1 MNSLISRSPAIF
13 LAFMAWL
20 ACATAGAHEFWVE
33 PADFTHELGGRLGI
47 RLCVGDGFEGWSLAR
62 NAQRIE
68 MFVAAGPAGEQPIV
82 GLDGSEPAG
91 VARFTA
97 PGGYVIAYRSNRAFT
112 EMPAAKFDEYLKDKG
127 LEKIIALRGKLSAD
141 QQIVHEAYSRNSK
154 ALISVGNVDGS
165 VVDRRMGLRLEVM
178 AERDQSPAGEDD
190 LHSYRLLFEGKPLVD
205 ALVTATRPG
214 TTDDDLKARTDADG
228 RASFR
233 LHAPGMWRVA
243 AVHMIKA
250 PHDVAADWESLW
262 ASLTFEIPS
271 RSLVVTGDAGTARNA
286 ACRNKIIAP
295 AAQAR
300 S

>member
-1 MNSLISRSPAIF
+1 MKFRTRSFAMLLG
-13 LAFMAWL
+13 LAAAL
-20 ACATAGAHEFWVE
+20 DCAAARAHEFWVE
-33 PADFTHELGGRLGI
+33 PSTFTLESGGRLGV

-68 MFVAAGPAGEQPIV
+68 MFVAEGPAGRQPIV

-91 VARFTA
+91 VARFTV

-112 EMPAAKFDEYLKDKG
+112 EMPAAKFEEYLKDKG
-127 LEKIIALRGKLSAD
+127 LEKIIVLRGKLSAD

-154 ALISVGNVDGS
+154 ALIRVGNVDGV
-165 VVDRRMGLRLEVM
+165 VVDRRIGLRLEVLS
-178 AERDQSPAGEDD
+178 ERDRSSAGEDD
-190 LHSYRLLFEGKPLVD
+190 LYSYRLLFEGKPLVD

-214 TTDDDLKARTDADG
+214 TTDGDLRARTDADG

-243 AVHMIKA
+243 AVHMIEA

-271 RSLVVTGDAGTARNA
+271 QSLAVAGDAGAAQNA
-286 ACRNKIIAP
+286 ACRNKIMSP

>member
-1 MNSLISRSPAIF
+1 MNSPRSRL
-13 LAFMAWL
+13 LAALLGLTAGL

-33 PADFTHELGGRLGI
+33 PSTFTLEPGGRLGI

-68 MFVAAGPAGEQPIV
+68 KFIAAGPVGEQPIV

-91 VARFTA
+91 IVRFTA

-127 LEKIIALRGKLSAD
+127 LEKFSALRGRRGAT
-141 QQIVHEAYSRNSK
+141 QGTVREAYSRNSK
-154 ALISVGNVDGS
+154 ALIHVGSMGAI
-165 VVDRRMGLRLEVM
+165 VDRRMGLRLELI
-178 AERDQSPAGEDD
+178 AAPD
-190 LHSYRLLFEGKPLVD
+190 LRSYQLLYEGRPLAD

-214 TTDDDLKARTDADG
+214 TTDGDLKVRTDAEG
-228 RASFR
+228 RVSFR
-233 LHAPGMWRVA
+233 LAATGMWRVA
-243 AVHMIKA
+243 VVHMIKA
-250 PHDVAADWESLW
+250 PANLAAEWESLW

-271 RSLVVTGDAGTARNA
+271 QSPAIAQDAGAPRNA
-286 ACRNKIIAP
+286 ACRNKI
-295 AAQAR
+295 AATPMQAR